1 MSNPNHDLDAVLD
14 RASSQIANCQPDAAV
29 SEAAANRVWSRLSA
43 DSATAAAQAAEV
55 DEIRN
60 CDDFQA
66 LIPAYLEGALPE
78 ARKLLL
84 EDHTRECV
92 PCRRALKMAR
102 EGDVET
108 PRPWQKAETATPSW
122 QSYKRWA
129 IAAALI
135 AGIGMAQFVV
145 REMMP
150 FGSKDSAVVH
160 KIDGDLFRIAETSHV
175 PIVEGDVIA
184 EGETI
189 RTGRDGSSVVRLTDG
204 SLIEVRQR
212 SELRIQEGR
221 RGTTIALER
230 GSVIVQ
236 AAKQR
241 QRHLYVATDD
251 CEVSVT
257 GTIFSVNHGTKG
269 SRVSVI
275 EGEVVVAHS
284 GEEHVLHPGQQVATN
299 VNLDG
304 VDVPDEISWSR
315 DVNRYLSLLQEYSQ
329 LRDELRQNVTR
340 PGLRYSSRLLD
351 LAPAN
356 SVLYAALPNLGET
369 IEDTHRLIQER
380 IENNEVL
387 AEWWSSQ
394 DAEQFAPHVDE
405 IVARLSEFGDFLGD
419 EVAVMGYTEANDA
432 PANAD
437 DFEGP
442 LVLAEIVDSAGLRDF
457 VERQLA
463 EIMSAN
469 DHADLVFVED
479 PFAPGASGQDRVFIW
494 FADDLAVATVDASQ
508 ITRVANI
515 VLNGEHNPFVD
526 SEFHA
531 AIAALYEDGTEIIVA
546 ADLEGVVNTAIAGEP
561 DTERQRIERF
571 GFLDVR
577 HLLVEQKKLGSKT
590 HHRAS
595 LSFNEARKGLA
606 SWLAAPAPMG
616 ALDFVSPD
624 AQLVSA
630 FVFKDPV
637 QLMDDIYALVE
648 DQSELSLLSDLEQS
662 LGFSLRGD
670 VAESLGG
677 EFAVA
682 LDGPLLPFPS
692 WKAVIEV
699 YDPARLQWALEESVA
714 ELNTHLQEQGE
725 TQVEIMQEEVAG
737 RLFYSLE
744 ARGIGIHYTFVEG
757 YMLLGPNR
765 ALLDKAIRHRDS
777 GYSIADSSK
786 FTTLMPAD
794 GRNNFSALIYQDLGS
809 IMQSVAER
817 LAKGQLNDEQQGSL
831 DALTDEGSPM
841 LAYAYGEESSILVAA
856 SSENDAL
863 TSVLLYML
871 GMKNPAGLEQLF
883 QGL

>member
-1 MSNPNHDLDAVLD
+1 MSDPITDLDAMID
-14 RASSQIANCQPDAAV
+14 RASSQITNIQPDAAQA
-29 SEAAANRVWSRLSA
+29 EAAANRVWSRLSA

-55 DEIRN
+55 DEIRG

-102 EGDVET
+102 EGDSSASQT
-108 PRPWQKAETATPSW
+108 WQKAETTATPTW

-135 AGIGMAQFVV
+135 AGIGLAQFLV
-145 REMMP
+145 REMLP
-150 FGSKDSAVVH
+150 FGSAESAVVH
-160 KIDGDLFRIAETSHV
+160 TVDGDLFRIAETSHV
-175 PIVEGDVIA
+175 PIAKGDVIA

-189 RTGRDGSSVVRLTDG
+189 RTGRDGSSVVRLNDG

-212 SELRIQEGR
+212 SEMRIQEGR

-236 AAKQR
+236 AAEQR
-241 QRHLYVATDD
+241 QRHLFVKTED

-299 VNLDG
+299 LNLDM
-304 VDVPDEISWSR
+304 VNVPDEISWSR
-315 DVNRYLSLLQEYSQ
+315 DVNHYLTVLQEYSQ
-329 LRDELRQNVTR
+329 LRQELQQKVTR

-351 LAPAN
+351 LAPEN
-356 SVLYAALPNLGET
+356 SVLFAALPNLSET
-369 IEDTHRLIQER
+369 IEDTHRVIQER
-380 IENNEVL
+380 IEGNEML
-387 AEWWSSQ
+387 AEWWNSQ
-394 DAEQFAPHVDE
+394 GAEEFAPHVDE
-405 IVARLSEFGDFLGD
+405 IVTRLSEFGEFLGN
-419 EVAVMGYTEANDA
+419 EVAVMGYRVTTAT
-432 PANAD
+432 AD
-437 DFEGP
+437 DDFDGP

-457 VERQLA
+457 IERQLA
-463 EIMSAN
+463 ELAGN
-469 DHADLVFVED
+469 DGHPELVFVED
-479 PFAPGASGQDRVFIW
+479 PFAPAIGSDDQLFMW
-494 FADDLAVATVDASQ
+494 FADDLAVATVDAAQ
-508 ITRVANI
+508 ITRVASL
-515 VLNGEHNPFVD
+515 VLGGEHNPFVD

-546 ADLEGVVNTAIAGEP
+546 ADLEGVVTTAIADEST
-561 DTERQRIERF
+561 DEMNRIEQL
-571 GFLDVR
+571 GFLDVQ

-595 LSFNEARKGLA
+595 LSFSEARRGLA

-616 ALDFVSPD
+616 SLDFVSPD
-624 AQLVSA
+624 AHVVGA

-637 QLMDDIYALVE
+637 RLMDDVYGLVE
-648 DQSELSLLSDLEQS
+648 DQSELSFLSDLEQR

-682 LDGPLLPFPS
+682 LDGPLLPVPS

-714 ELNTHLQEQGE
+714 ELNTHLQQQGE
-725 TQVEIMQEEVAG
+725 TQVEIVQEEVAS

-744 ARGIGIHYTFVEG
+744 AHGIGVHYTFVEG

-777 GYSIADSSK
+777 GYSIADSTK
-786 FTTLMPAD
+786 FTALMPTD
-794 GRNNFSALIYQDLGS
+794 GRNNFSALIYQDLGGV
-809 IMQSVAER
+809 MQTVAER
-817 LAKGQLNDEQQGSL
+817 LANGQMTEEQQSSI
-831 DALTDEGSPM
+831 DALSSESSPM

-856 SSENDAL
+856 ASENDAL
-863 TSVLLYML
+863 TSALLYLL
-871 GMKNPAGLEQLF
+871 GMKNPAGLGQLF